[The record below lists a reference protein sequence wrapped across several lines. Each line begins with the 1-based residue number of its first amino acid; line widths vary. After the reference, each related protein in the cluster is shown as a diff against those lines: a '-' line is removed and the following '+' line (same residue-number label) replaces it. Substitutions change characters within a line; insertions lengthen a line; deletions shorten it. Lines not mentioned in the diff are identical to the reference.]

1 MKFVTVQL
9 AERLRHPPMKNRFAM
24 ARMPTGTT
32 FSYGLRSKCADLV
45 EYLLKFDKMRK
56 KQLTLI
62 ILYNIIPSLTVV
74 KKQKCLNPLK
84 ILGLRHFLLC
94 T

>member
-9 AERLRHPPMKNRFAM
+9 AERLQISS
-24 ARMPTGTT
+24 

-62 ILYNIIPSLTVV
+62 ILYNIISQCDIV
-74 KKQKCLNPLK
+74 
-84 ILGLRHFLLC
+84 
-94 T
+94 

>member
-1 MKFVTVQL
+1 MKFVTVQV

-62 ILYNIIPSLTVV
+62 ILYNIIFQCDIV
-74 KKQKCLNPLK
+74 
-84 ILGLRHFLLC
+84 
-94 T
+94 